1 MIFTKFLFLLSIFM
15 LMAGCSSLQ
24 GHPVVGRDG
33 GGSVIYQQA
42 CPRSPVDPPS
52 VDCKY
57 VLEKVEKVEI
67 HGKLYVKGLI
77 PQAVLDDR
85 QDELEMMGQIV
96 NYKDLPSR
104 EIPVYAP
111 LRKKDEDEIKQGA
124 ILLFVAPPSKSSKD
138 YYVLLDRVLN
148 SEEELKKH
156 LAELRKQATP

>member
-1 MIFTKFLFLLSIFM
+1 MRITKFLFLLSIFM

-24 GHPVVGRDG
+24 GHPVVGQDG
-33 GGSVIYQQA
+33 DGRVVYQHS

-52 VDCKY
+52 GFCRY
-57 VLEKVEKVEI
+57 ALEDVETVEI
-67 HGKLYVKGLI
+67 DGKLYLKGLL

-96 NYKDLPSR
+96 SYKDYARRVPNYFPIR
-104 EIPVYAP
+104 E
-111 LRKKDEDEIKQGA
+111 KDKDEVKQGA
-124 ILLFVAPPSKSSKD
+124 ILLLVAPPSKSSKD